1 MSELV
6 QQLGERIRQ
15 LRKEKNLSQDAL
27 GERANL
33 HNNYIGQVERGEKN
47 VTIDSLSKIAAG
59 LEVSLEELF
68 RHIDPM
74 EGEDDLAQIHRL
86 LAERPAVDHTMALKV
101 MQTVFGWAE
110 SQNK

>member
-1 MSELV
+1 MYPAASQTAEFKPRSF
-6 QQLGERIRQ
+6 GERV
-15 LRKEKNLSQDAL
+15 
-27 GERANL
+27 NL

-86 LAERPAVDHTMALKV
+86 LAERPAADHTMALKV
-101 MQTVFGWAE
+101 IQTVFGWAE

>member
-1 MSELV
+1 MSDLV
-6 QQLGERIRQ
+6 QRLGERIRQ
-15 LRKEKNLSQDAL
+15 LRKEQNLSQDKL

-59 LEVSLEELF
+59 LGVSLEELF

-74 EGEDDLAQIHRL
+74 EGDDDLAQIHRL
-86 LAERPAVDHTMALKV
+86 LSERPAADHTMVLKV

-110 SQNK
+110 NQNK